1 MNGKDKDELNDGFTP
16 LHLAASF
23 NQSEIVKILVSSG
36 ADVNAKSNNGR
47 TPLDSYKVLKGT
59 SPEVRATLNHLDSPE
74 FEACMKE
81 IADLLR
87 KHAARRVKNWKPK
100 VNETISNTDSIVSR
114 DAVRK
119 SLMAFQSFFSLN
131 KSISISFALR
141 KPA

>member
-1 MNGKDKDELNDGFTP
+1 MNGKVKGELNDGFTP

-74 FEACMKE
+74 FEASMKE
-81 IADLLR
+81 IAELLR
-87 KHAARRVKNWKPK
+87 KHGGKTGEELKAAGN
-100 VNETISNTDSIVSR
+100 
-114 DAVRK
+114 
-119 SLMAFQSFFSLN
+119 
-131 KSISISFALR
+131 
-141 KPA
+141 

>member
-1 MNGKDKDELNDGFTP
+1 VNGKVKGELNDGFTP

-36 ADVNAKSNNGR
+36 VDVIAKSNKGR

-74 FEACMKE
+74 FEASMKE

-87 KHAARRVKNWKPK
+87 KHGDKTGEELKAAGN
-100 VNETISNTDSIVSR
+100 
-114 DAVRK
+114 
-119 SLMAFQSFFSLN
+119 
-131 KSISISFALR
+131 
-141 KPA
+141 

>member
-1 MNGKDKDELNDGFTP
+1 MMDLLL

-36 ADVNAKSNNGR
+36 VDIIAKSNKGR

-74 FEACMKE
+74 FEASMKE

-87 KHAARRVKNWKPK
+87 KHGGKTGEELK
-100 VNETISNTDSIVSR
+100 VEGN
-114 DAVRK
+114 
-119 SLMAFQSFFSLN
+119 
-131 KSISISFALR
+131 
-141 KPA
+141 

>member
-1 MNGKDKDELNDGFTP
+1 LTSQKESDEAEILKIGADMNGKDKDELNDGFTP

-74 FEACMKE
+74 FQASMKE

-87 KHAARRVKNWKPK
+87 KHDGKTSEELKAAGN
-100 VNETISNTDSIVSR
+100 
-114 DAVRK
+114 
-119 SLMAFQSFFSLN
+119 
-131 KSISISFALR
+131 
-141 KPA
+141 

>member
-1 MNGKDKDELNDGFTP
+1 MDLLL

-36 ADVNAKSNNGR
+36 VDVIAKSNKGR

-74 FEACMKE
+74 FEASMKE

-87 KHAARRVKNWKPK
+87 KHGDKMGEEFK
-100 VNETISNTDSIVSR
+100 VEGN
-114 DAVRK
+114 
-119 SLMAFQSFFSLN
+119 
-131 KSISISFALR
+131 
-141 KPA
+141 